1 MPTFTLN
8 TTFTQ
13 DALTMLYATGTN
25 VVVAKPSSG
34 GSSPNVAWIAF
45 RPLIANGMT
54 WEEKY
59 GIYCSTSGIQNG
71 ALLTQMSQ
79 APFPAG
85 DGQKYPLTAAGFFG
99 PPQTGGSPGSYTATN
114 QYNNLAPNGPGF
126 LTFGLFQN
134 ANVNGTAMTSN
145 AVSAAPVPYQSTAVM
160 TPFTTIYLWTQS
172 QVVSNTVV
180 TSVTSVQT
188 QVVFGGSIT
197 TISLNFDP
205 TTGGFVQ
212 TGASLVAD
220 ASTGQLTSH
229 GGKALPAGI
238 SVTHLLPA
246 LG

>member
-25 VVVAKPSSG
+25 VVVAKPSAG
-34 GSSPNVAWIAF
+34 GSAPNVAWVAF
-45 RPLIANGMT
+45 RPLIANAMT
-54 WEEKY
+54 WQEQY
-59 GIYCSTSGIQNG
+59 GIYCSTSSIQNG

-85 DGQKYPLTAAGFFG
+85 DGQKYALTAAGFFG
-99 PPQTGGSPGSYTATN
+99 PPQTGGMPGSYTATN
-114 QYNNLAPNGPGF
+114 QYNNLPPSGPGY

-134 ANVNGTAMTSN
+134 ANVNGSAMTGN

-160 TPFTTIYLWTQS
+160 TPFTTVYLWTQS
-172 QVVSNTVV
+172 QVLSNTVV

-188 QVVFGGSIT
+188 QVIFGGPVT
-197 TISLNFDP
+197 TVSLTFDP
-205 TTGGFVQ
+205 ATGGFVQ
-212 TGASLVAD
+212 TGASLKAD
-220 ASTGQLTSH
+220 ASTGQLTAH
-229 GGKALPAGI
+229 GGKALPAGVSI
-238 SVTHLLPA
+238 AHLLPV

>member
-13 DALTMLYATGTN
+13 DALTMLYTTGTN
-25 VVVAKPSSG
+25 VVVAKPGSG

-45 RPLIANGMT
+45 RPLMANGMT
-54 WEEKY
+54 WQEQY
-59 GIYCSTSGIQNG
+59 GIYCSTSNIQNG

-79 APFPAG
+79 APFPAA
-85 DGQKYPLTAAGFFG
+85 DGQKYPMNATGFFG
-99 PPQTGGSPGSYTATN
+99 PPQTGGMPGSYTASN

-134 ANVNGTAMTSN
+134 ASVNGNAMTGN
-145 AVSAAPVPYQSTAVM
+145 AVSAAPVPYLSTAVM

-172 QVVSNTVV
+172 QVASNTVV

-188 QVVFGGSIT
+188 EVTFGGSIT
-197 TISLNFDP
+197 TISMNFDP

-220 ASTGQLTSH
+220 ANTGRLASH

-238 SVTHLLPA
+238 SVTHHLPA